1 MSRLTLRRKGI
12 IRAAAISAAGLAGA
26 IVPMSAFGQ
35 SLSVNF
41 VIPAQPG
48 YSGTGSTIYATPT
61 EGSAVPVPVTID
73 VYGTVTGGTLGAS
86 DFDGIQ
92 YAYYNVN
99 SIGSNENPT
108 VLGGTV
114 TAAAISSASGAN
126 FNGGVEAGTG
136 ESSETGNGDQVG
148 TLTNATPAG
157 AGQPGVALGSTSAA
171 TGIAKPRAANSV
183 WSNASAPA
191 GDIVTTT
198 NSASFLLETI
208 TFTAGSGESTRIGG
222 VTTAVQSN
230 LSLSIPTAALAAADL
245 TAANWW
251 ADSTS
256 ASSSPSA
263 GSFQNGSGTGTYSAS
278 AGVVSVT
285 NALPGDANLDGTVGI
300 ADFNILAGNYGQ
312 PISSSANGHTPGVPY
327 TWAQGDFTGDPTV
340 GIADFNALAG
350 EYGQGAVG
358 AGPLTAGDAA
368 PLIEFAIDHN
378 DVAGFEA
385 ATGIAVPEPTTL
397 SLLAVGGLALMGR
410 RRRVSS

>member
-35 SLSVNF
+35 SLSVNL
-41 VIPAQPG
+41 VIPAQVG
-48 YSGTGSTIYATPT
+48 YSGSGSTIYATPT
-61 EGSAVPVPVTID
+61 EGSATPVPVTID

-99 SIGSNENPT
+99 SIGSSASPT
-108 VLGGTV
+108 VPGATI

-148 TLTNATPAG
+148 TITNATPAG
-157 AGQPGVALGSTSAA
+157 AGQPGLALGSTSAA
-171 TGIAKPRAANSV
+171 TGIAKPRAANIV

-191 GDIVTTT
+191 GDITTT
-198 NSASFLLETI
+198 ANSASFLLETI
-208 TFTAGSGESTRIGG
+208 TLTPGSGESARSGG

-285 NALPGDANLDGTVGI
+285 NALPGDANLDGSVNVS
-300 ADFNILAGNYGQ
+300 DFNILASHFNQ
-312 PISSSANGHTPGVPY
+312 PQSANGGLPY
-327 TWAQGDFTGDPTV
+327 TWSEGDFNGDGNV
-340 GIADFNALAG
+340 NVSDFNLLAS
-350 EYGQGAVG
+350 EFNQGGVG
-358 AGPLTAGDAA
+358 TGPLDGNAGPL
-368 PLIEFAIDHN
+368 EQFAIENN

-385 ATGIAVPEPTTL
+385 ATGLIVAVPEPATL
-397 SLLAVGGLALMGR
+397 SLLAVGGIALMGR
-410 RRRVSS
+410 RRRVSR